1 MRLQD
6 MLFNIEFEIL
16 QQSHEE
22 EITHIAYDSRK
33 VVPGSLFICISGM
46 ETDGHQFANEA
57 IRKGAIALVV
67 EKAVP
72 KVQGVTMIRVNDS
85 RKAMAVI
92 AAAFYGNPS
101 SELDMIGVTGTNG
114 KTTVTYMLKNIFEQA
129 RCKTGVIG
137 TISNWIGEQ
146 ELESVR
152 TTPESPDFQLLLKKM
167 VQEHVNKC
175 IMEVSSHSLCL
186 QRVYATKFQ
195 IGIFTNLTEDHM
207 DFHPTPEHYYQSK
220 KKLFHMTEK
229 ANLIN
234 IDDSFGWR
242 LTEELTHSEVP
253 FFTYGIERKADL
265 KASNI
270 VMDYRGVCFEVQGMG
285 MNNFISLP
293 IAGKFSVYN
302 ALAAIGT
309 ARIMEVS
316 PKEIVDALENM
327 GGVPGRFQ
335 RIKEIAEFGII
346 IDYAHTADALMNVLE
361 SIKGFS
367 EKRVITVF
375 GCGGDRDKSK
385 RPKMGE
391 VSGKY
396 SDYTIITSDNPR
408 SENPDEIL
416 QSIEVGINKVHGSY
430 EKIENRREAIKRA
443 ISIAKKGDVI
453 LIAGKGH
460 EKTQTVGSKT
470 VSFDDYEVALEAAR
484 EENVL

>member
-6 MLFNIEFEIL
+6 MLSGIEFEIL

-22 EITHIAYDSRK
+22 EITHITYDSRK

-72 KVQGVTMIRVNDS
+72 NVQGVTMICVKDS

-101 SELDMIGVTGTNG
+101 SDLDMIGVTGTNG
-114 KTTVTYMLKNIFEQA
+114 KTTITYMLKNIFKQA
-129 RCKTGVIG
+129 QVETGVIG

-146 ELESVR
+146 ELEAVR

-167 VQEHVNKC
+167 VKEHVDKC

-195 IGIFTNLTEDHM
+195 VGVFTNLTEDHM
-207 DFHPTPEHYYQSK
+207 DFHPTTEHYYQSK

-229 ANLIN
+229 ANIIN
-234 IDDSFGWR
+234 IDDPFGLR
-242 LTEELTHSEVP
+242 LAEELAHSEVSL
-253 FFTYGIERKADL
+253 FTYGIERNADL

-270 VMDYRGVCFEVQGMG
+270 IMDYKGVCFKVQGMG
-285 MNNFISLP
+285 MNHSVSLP
-293 IAGKFSVYN
+293 ITGKFSIYN
-302 ALAAIGT
+302 ALAAIGA
-309 ARIMEVS
+309 ARTMEVS
-316 PKEIVDALENM
+316 PVEIVHALENM
-327 GGVPGRFQ
+327 EGVPGRLQ
-335 RIKEIAEFGII
+335 RVKEIADLGII

-361 SIKGFS
+361 SIRGFS

-391 VSGKY
+391 ISGKY
-396 SDYTIITSDNPR
+396 SDYTVLTSDNPR

-430 EKIENRREAIKRA
+430 EKIESRREAIRRA
-443 ISIAKKGDVI
+443 ISIAKKGDII

-460 EKTQTVGSKT
+460 EKTQTVGKET
-470 VSFDDYEVALEAAR
+470 ICFDDYEVALEAAR